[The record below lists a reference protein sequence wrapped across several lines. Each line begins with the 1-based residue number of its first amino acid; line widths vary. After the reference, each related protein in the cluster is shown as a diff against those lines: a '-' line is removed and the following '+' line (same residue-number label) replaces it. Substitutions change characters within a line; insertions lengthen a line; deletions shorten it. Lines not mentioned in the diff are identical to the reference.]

1 MNQDEPSSPGGARPL
16 KAAPHLRLYAHHPR
30 RWGDFQYVYPV
41 LSRRAGGLSIGVN
54 LNIDKA
60 CNFDCIYCQVDR
72 TQPPPRKDVDLSQM
86 ADELGWMLRWAAS
99 GEIWNSPQFASTPA
113 ALRRINDVAFSGDGE
128 PTAFPQFDLAVEAAV
143 NLRDE
148 LKLPGVRIIVL
159 TNATL
164 LDRPAVQRGLEKL
177 YKADG
182 RLWAKLD
189 AGTEAYYKLVDRT
202 SVGLAKVLANIGAEG
217 ARHPLII
224 QSLFMRVHGE
234 PTPAAE
240 FEAYLDRLERLRASG
255 CRIELAQLYTIARQ
269 TTEAYATP
277 LSREE
282 LDGMAA
288 RFHQRLPDIQ
298 REVYYGVG

>member
-1 MNQDEPSSPGGARPL
+1 MNV
-16 KAAPHLRLYAHHPR
+16 APHLRLYAHHPR

-72 TQPPPRKDVDLSQM
+72 TQPPPRRDVDLSQM

-99 GEIWNSPQFASTPA
+99 GEIWNSPQFASTPPN
-113 ALRRINDVAFSGDGE
+113 LRRINDIAFSGDGE
-128 PTAFPQFDLAVEAAV
+128 PTAYPHFDQAVQAAAG
-143 NLRDE
+143 LRDE
-148 LKLPGVRIIVL
+148 LKLQEVRIIVL

-164 LDRPAVQRGLEKL
+164 LDRPPVQRGLEIL
-177 YKADG
+177 YQADG

-189 AGTEAYYKLVDRT
+189 AGTEEYYKLVDRT
-202 SVGLAKVLANIGAEG
+202 SVGLTKALANIAAEG
-217 ARHPLII
+217 KRHPLII
-224 QSLFMRVHGE
+224 QSLFMRVHGV

-240 FEAYLDRLERLRASG
+240 FEAYLDRLRELSDSG
-255 CRIELAQLYTIARQ
+255 CRIELVQLYTIARQ
-269 TTEAYATP
+269 TAEAYATP

-282 LDGMAA
+282 LDALAA
-288 RFHQRLPDIQ
+288 RFDERLPGMN